1 MMFWC
6 WRECWDEDQWQGK
19 AGRIIFGIVGGAILT
34 LFLLSLGLS
43 APIAVAPPFVSPD
56 ESKLVRPPQ
65 SEPVRATVR
74 PQGFYIDITDPI
86 AVRRRAKHARAEE
99 VYQRRTHPEE

>member
-19 AGRIIFGIVGGAILT
+19 AGRIIFGIIGGAILT

-56 ESKLVRPPQ
+56 ESRQMQPPQ
-65 SEPVRATVR
+65 TEPVRSTVR
-74 PQGFYIDITDPI
+74 QQALILWSASVSPRGRF
-86 AVRRRAKHARAEE
+86 
-99 VYQRRTHPEE
+99 THRINVWPKE